1 MRTLYITDLDG
12 TLLNSKAELTE
23 RSADIISSLIKKGVM
38 FSVATARTKATVLDM
53 FQNVDLNMP
62 IALMNGVS
70 VYDTAKGITAINHSI
85 DKSIAAEILKIYAH
99 HGKHPMLYFSK
110 ENYLEIVYTE
120 VDNIHQQ
127 EYITDRN
134 NRRLKKFKK
143 VNEYNLGVDDE
154 LLYIVSFDKPCE
166 LQPIYDEIKELDGVV
181 SCFYSDNYTDCNFLE
196 TMNGSISKG
205 TALSEIKKLTGADR
219 IIAFGDNLNDIPLFL
234 AADEAYAVSNA
245 HAELK
250 KIANG
255 VIGSNDEDAVAE
267 FIAKHAGLDI

>member
-53 FQNVDLNMP
+53 FQNVGLNMP

-85 DKSIAAEILKIYAH
+85 DKSIAAEILKIYSN

-110 ENYLEIVYTE
+110 EDYLEIVYTE

-143 VNEYNLGVDDE
+143 VNEYNLGVDEE

-205 TALSEIKKLTGADR
+205 TAAAEIKRLTGADR

-267 FIAKHAGLDI
+267 FIAKHAGLDL